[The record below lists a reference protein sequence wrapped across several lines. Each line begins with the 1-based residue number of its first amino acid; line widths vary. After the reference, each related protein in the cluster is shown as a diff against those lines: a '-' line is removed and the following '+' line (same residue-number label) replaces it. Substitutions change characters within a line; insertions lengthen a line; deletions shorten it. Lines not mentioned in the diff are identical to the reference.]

1 MITND
6 LDTTYAE
13 FRNDMLVEA
22 EASGEPQES
31 VFFAAMSELASENGD
46 CTDLTYTPARRD
58 GPGGFRIDGYAL
70 DDERGEFHLAVS
82 DFRAEQE
89 LQAVHADAIVRSY
102 ARMCKFCEL
111 SVQSEFVNSLEE
123 TSPAFEVA
131 YQIYKRQASI
141 KRIRGILFTNAR
153 ISMRKKVAAH
163 EVLNRPFTLNLFDF
177 QRYHDILESRG
188 KPEPIEIDV
197 AELNGSPL
205 PCLEA
210 HVGGSDYRSYLVV
223 LPGELLAKVYGLYGP
238 RLLEQNVRT
247 FLQARTKVNRGII
260 QTVDK
265 SPEMFFAF
273 NNGLTAT
280 AAGLD
285 LEVGVDGTAGIKT
298 IRDLQIVNGGQTTAS
313 ILYAHDRNRADLSS
327 VFVQMKLSVVEAD
340 RIEEVVPLVSRFANT
355 QNRISEADF
364 FSSHPFHLE
373 MERISRRISAP
384 ARAGSLAPSK
394 WFYERVRGQYRDL
407 LARGSA
413 SDRRKFG
420 VEFPKDRTLQKT
432 DLAKYQMTFDCKPD
446 IVSAGAQKC
455 FLAFAEGVSSVWEK
469 NPDHFNE
476 EYFRRAIARTII
488 FRCTDRMIARSE
500 WYQADRGYKANI
512 VTYTIAY
519 LVNSL
524 AQNHNL
530 GLDLALIWK
539 LQEVP
544 DELQTVLA
552 DLAPQVAAIIKR
564 PPDII
569 RNVTEYAKRQ
579 ACWAHVSS
587 SDLHVSD
594 RIETATV
601 DLAQVK
607 EDTRDAIKTRGIDRT
622 IELETQLLQLR
633 EHIDNFE
640 QICRK
645 HKLLSPKSARAISM
659 VRRSGVGL
667 GKSDLNSIKA
677 LLARLENAGVDLRE
691 TFGFQ

>member
-6 LDTTYAE
+6 LDATYSE

-31 VFFAAMSELASENGD
+31 VFFTAMSELASENGD

-70 DDERGEFHLAVS
+70 DDDRGELHLAVS
-82 DFRAEQE
+82 DFRAERE
-89 LQAVHADAIVRSY
+89 LQTANADSVARNY
-102 ARMCKFCEL
+102 ARMRKFCEL
-111 SVQSEFVNSLEE
+111 AVQSEFVNSLEE
-123 TSPAFEVA
+123 TGPTFEAA
-131 YQIYKRQASI
+131 YQIYRRRASI
-141 KRIRGILFTNAR
+141 KRIRGVLFTNAR
-153 ISMRKKVAAH
+153 ISMRKKVAAV

-197 AELNGSPL
+197 AELNGNPL

-223 LPGELLAKVYGLYGP
+223 MPGELLAKIYGLYGP

-260 QTVDK
+260 QTIDK

-280 AAGLD
+280 AAGLK
-285 LEVGVDGTAGIKT
+285 LETGSDGTAGIKS

-313 ILYAHDRNRADLSS
+313 ILYSHDRNKADLSS
-327 VFVQMKLSVVEAD
+327 VFVQMKLSVVDAD

-364 FSSHPFHLE
+364 FSSHPFHVE
-373 MERISRRISAP
+373 MERISRRIAAP
-384 ARAGSLAPSK
+384 AKAGSLAPSK

-420 VEFPKDRTLQKT
+420 VEFPRDRTLQKT
-432 DLAKYQMTFDCKPD
+432 DLAKYQMTFDCKPYV
-446 IVSAGAQKC
+446 VSAGAQKC
-455 FLAFAEGVSSVWEK
+455 FLAFAENVSKTWDKS
-469 NPDHFNE
+469 PDHFNE

-488 FRCTDRMIARSE
+488 FRCTDRMIARSD

-512 VTYTIAY
+512 VTYTVAY
-519 LVNSL
+519 LVNRL
-524 AQNHNL
+524 AKDRNL
-530 GLDLALIWK
+530 GLDLALVWK
-539 LQEVP
+539 FQEVP
-544 DELQTVLA
+544 DELKTVLA
-552 DLAPQVAAIIKR
+552 DLAPKVATIIKK
-564 PPDII
+564 PPSSIK
-569 RNVTEYAKRQ
+569 NVTEYAKQQ
-579 ACWAHVSS
+579 ACWAHVSRA
-587 SDLHVSD
+587 DLCLSD
-594 RIETATV
+594 RIDTVTV
-601 DLAQVK
+601 DLAQVI

-622 IELETQLLQLR
+622 IELETQLLRLR
-633 EHIDNFE
+633 EHIDDFE
-640 QICRK
+640 GICRK
-645 HKLLSPKSARAISM
+645 HRLLTPKSARAISM
-659 VRRSGVGL
+659 VRRSGIGL

-691 TFGFQ
+691 TFGLQ